1 MNEITIVEY
10 QNQRVLL
17 TSQLSDSYGTQSKV
31 ILNNFNRNKARY
43 TQGKHFY
50 CVEGEQLKEF
60 KLTNPQIDESLSKVN
75 KLYLWTEK
83 GALLHAKSLNTDK
96 AWEVY
101 DRLVETYF
109 RVKQNALQLPQSY
122 PEALRELANKYE
134 EIEALKLEDCKNK
147 QIIGEL
153 QPKATYYD
161 TILNSPSLISTTV
174 IAKDYGRTAASLNEL
189 LHSLKI
195 QYKKG
200 GTWFL

>member
-1 MNEITIVEY
+1 MKLKKGLIL
-10 QNQRVLL
+10 R
-17 TSQLSDSYGTQSKV
+17 KV
-31 ILNNFNRNKARY
+31 ANN
-43 TQGKHFY
+43 Y
-50 CVEGEQLKEF
+50 CVVAVG
-60 KLTNPQIDESLSKVN
+60 
-75 KLYLWTEK
+75 
-83 GALLHAKSLNTDK
+83 
-96 AWEVY
+96 
-101 DRLVETYF
+101 
-109 RVKQNALQLPQSY
+109 
-122 PEALRELANKYE
+122 ELANKYE